1 MEGKT
6 KNLRRLIAVILV
18 LACLAGAAAVLSSC
32 VTEKYDAFIEA
43 GSIQRVTYDG
53 EVHYPAARLN
63 HDETALVY
71 SGGDV
76 GYGGCR
82 EPGEY
87 TITIS
92 AAETDNY
99 KAVSTTVTLIIER
112 NELNGDVFEQMIER
126 MKNSGD
132 FNLDENI
139 AVDVAL
145 DLSFR
150 HQDSAYR
157 NEDWNYTLKIKGNI
171 DFPSVADTVLAISLY
186 DNNAKAD
193 ILSMGYDGAAKA
205 LYLTA
210 GKQRYKIENADLMN
224 ALISASGADKGGGI
238 DEEKLSEHIKQAAA
252 TVLASGEVSADGD
265 VYTFDFHMD
274 NLFTSTVAAVAEAFM
289 PGVGEQAGRLLYGM
303 LKDRIWSGFSANLPG
318 ISGTLEIKFDGND
331 FAGISLGNLDY
342 ADQSEEGVFFGNVE
356 SASMGNSVTVD
367 SEGLLPSDTSAYSAS
382 KLLNVSAQG
391 TLGIVQSGS
400 EKGRLGWSLYANMD
414 LAQFIISGG
423 DFSDPAL
430 QDNMF
435 HISLWYDPEGQN
447 SSAWA
452 NSGDRAEALSS
463 AANIVDIVFD
473 PKNTGTSMVYVS
485 FAPLTL
491 MNDKVTE
498 LINGVSNGHYD
509 RISSM
514 FADYSMLQLD
524 INAVVSSMAFNQGE
538 TSEAFDALGG
548 AIGFA
553 SRLMSIVDIAG
564 GTGVVNISDLAEV
577 LDGDFGDDPFEMDF
591 SLGDFVQALFSA
603 GGSPSDSLQITLTD
617 YELFGSAAT
626 EHNAVTGGLVNNFDG
641 TAKTYYDHNNDSRN
655 DSPVM
660 TPHIQGTEDEEG
672 RFFISLYKQ
681 SLPNAV
687 QLTVYDKSN
696 PDLDTLSAEEAEA
709 IDEFA
714 IGYTYT
720 DIYGNL
726 NENIYTARIIRIEGY
741 DPSVTGPQQVTIY
754 TEPVEGYNIITNVD
768 NMLRTMSDHK
778 ISFEGYRLDCWIDAG
793 GTVASAKAKTVY
805 STDSEVTPVYSG
817 GEEITVRTGDVLVYS
832 NQLFVSMQYEVEL
845 TYTDGE
851 VKTIWIDAEADDFT
865 FSDASVVQY
874 TEEVSTSIFGQ
885 MSGTRKTWRAS
896 GVGRSEMTL
905 STPLGDFVWK
915 INITE

>member
-43 GSIQRVTYDG
+43 GNIQRVTYDG

-139 AVDVAL
+139 AVDIAL

-171 DFPSVADTVLAISLY
+171 DFTSVADTVLAISLY

-193 ILSMGYDGAAKA
+193 ILSMGYDGTAKA

-238 DEEKLSEHIKQAAA
+238 DGEKLSEHIKQAAA

-452 NSGDRAEALSS
+452 NSGDRADALSS
-463 AANIVDIVFD
+463 AVNIVDIVFD

-485 FAPLTL
+485 FAPLAL
-491 MNDKVTE
+491 MNDSVIDM
-498 LINGVSNGHYD
+498 INKVSNNHYEA
-509 RISSM
+509 IASS
-514 FADYSMLQLD
+514 FEGYSMLQLD
-524 INAVVSSMAFNQGE
+524 INAVVSSMAFDQGE
-538 TSEAFDALGG
+538 TSEAFNALGG

-553 SRLMSIVDIAG
+553 SRLLSIVTISG
-564 GTGVVNISDLAEV
+564 GTGVMNIGDLADV
-577 LDGDFGDDPFEMDF
+577 LDGDFGDDPFEMGF
-591 SLGDFVQALFSA
+591 SLGDITKALFSA
-603 GGSPSDSLQITLTD
+603 GGEPSDSLQFSLTE

-626 EHNAVTGGLVNNFDG
+626 EHNAVSGGLVYNFDG
-641 TAKTYYDHNNDSRN
+641 TKKEYLDHYQSNGVD
-655 DSPVM
+655 DTPVM
-660 TPHIQGTEDEEG
+660 TPHIQGTTDENG
-672 RFFISLYKQ
+672 RFFISLYTQ
-681 SLPNAV
+681 SLPNGV
-687 QLTVYDKSN
+687 EYTVYDRSVAEGNLNKF
-696 PDLDTLSAEEAEA
+696 SANEAEA
-709 IDEFA
+709 ISEFA

-726 NENIYTARIIRIEGY
+726 NENIYTARIVRIEGY

-754 TEPVEGYNIITNVD
+754 TEPVEGYNILTGFD
-768 NMLRTMSDHK
+768 NMLRAYTEHS
-778 ISFEGYRLDCWIDAG
+778 ISFEGYRITAWIDVNAEIQSLSGAAAYSDSYVTANSANTDEVFTIEAG
-793 GTVASAKAKTVY
+793 SRVLVSSQFYASKAYEVVITYADGSSKTV
-805 STDSEVTPVYSG
+805 G
-817 GEEITVRTGDVLVYS
+817 
-832 NQLFVSMQYEVEL
+832 
-845 TYTDGE
+845 
-851 VKTIWIDAEADDFT
+851 IDARADEFT
-865 FSDASVVQY
+865 FSEPSL
-874 TEEVSTSIFGQ
+874 VSYEKKYVTLGYNMIWTANSAGSTDLI
-885 MSGTRKTWRAS
+885 
-896 GVGRSEMTL
+896 L
-905 STPLGDFVWK
+905 STPLGELVWH
-915 INITE
+915 IQITSAG

>member
-171 DFPSVADTVLAISLY
+171 DFTSVADTVLAISLY

-210 GKQRYKIENADLMN
+210 GEQRYKIENADLMN

-238 DEEKLSEHIKQAAA
+238 DGEKLSEHIKQAAA

-452 NSGDRAEALSS
+452 NSGDRADALSS
-463 AANIVDIVFD
+463 AVNIVDIVFD

-485 FAPLTL
+485 FAPLAL
-491 MNDKVTE
+491 MNDSVIDM
-498 LINGVSNGHYD
+498 INKVSNDHYEA
-509 RISSM
+509 IASS
-514 FADYSMLQLD
+514 FEGYSMLQLD
-524 INAVVSSMAFNQGE
+524 INAVVSSMAFDQGE
-538 TSEAFDALGG
+538 TSEAFNALGG

-553 SRLMSIVDIAG
+553 SRLLSIVTISG
-564 GTGVVNISDLAEV
+564 GTGVMNIGDLADV
-577 LDGDFGDDPFEMDF
+577 FDGDFGDDPFEMGF
-591 SLGDFVQALFSA
+591 SLGDITKALFSA
-603 GGSPSDSLQITLTD
+603 GGEPSDSLQFSLTE

-626 EHNAVTGGLVNNFDG
+626 EHNAVSGGLVYNFDG
-641 TAKTYYDHNNDSRN
+641 TKKEYLDHYQSNGVD
-655 DSPVM
+655 DTPVM
-660 TPHIQGTEDEEG
+660 TPHIQGTTDENG
-672 RFFISLYKQ
+672 RFFISLYTQ
-681 SLPNAV
+681 SLPNGV
-687 QLTVYDKSN
+687 EYTVYDRSVAEGNLNKF
-696 PDLDTLSAEEAEA
+696 SANEAEA
-709 IDEFA
+709 ISEFA

-726 NENIYTARIIRIEGY
+726 NENIYTARIVRIEGY

-754 TEPVEGYNIITNVD
+754 TEAVEGYNILTGFD
-768 NMLRTMSDHK
+768 NMLRAYTEHS
-778 ISFEGYRLDCWIDAG
+778 ISFEGYRITAWVDVNAEIQSLSGAAAYSDSYVTANSANTDEVFTIEAGSRVLVSSQFYASKAYEVVITYADGSSKTVGIDA
-793 GTVASAKAKTVY
+793 
-805 STDSEVTPVYSG
+805 
-817 GEEITVRTGDVLVYS
+817 R
-832 NQLFVSMQYEVEL
+832 
-845 TYTDGE
+845 
-851 VKTIWIDAEADDFT
+851 ADEFT
-865 FSDASVVQY
+865 FSDPSL
-874 TEEVSTSIFGQ
+874 VSYEKKYVTLGYNMIWTANSAGSTDLI
-885 MSGTRKTWRAS
+885 
-896 GVGRSEMTL
+896 L
-905 STPLGDFVWK
+905 STPLGELVWH
-915 INITE
+915 IQITSAG

>member
-32 VTEKYDAFIEA
+32 TTEKYDAFIEA

-171 DFPSVADTVLAISLY
+171 DFTSVADTVLEISLY

-435 HISLWYDPEGQN
+435 HISLWYDPQAQT

-463 AANIVDIVFD
+463 AVNIVDIVFD

-485 FAPLTL
+485 FAPLAL
-491 MNDKVTE
+491 MNDSVIDM
-498 LINGVSNGHYD
+498 INKVSNDHYEA
-509 RISSM
+509 IASS
-514 FADYSMLQLD
+514 FEGYSMLQLD
-524 INAVVSSMAFNQGE
+524 INAVVSSMAFDQGE

-577 LDGDFGDDPFEMDF
+577 LDGDFGDDPFEMGF
-591 SLGDFVQALFSA
+591 SLGDITKALFSA
-603 GGSPSDSLQITLTD
+603 GGEPSDSLQFSLTE

-626 EHNAVTGGLVNNFDG
+626 EHNAVSGGLVYNFDG
-641 TAKTYYDHNNDSRN
+641 TKKEYLDHYQSNGVD
-655 DSPVM
+655 DTPVM
-660 TPHIQGTEDEEG
+660 TPHIQGTTDENG
-672 RFFISLYKQ
+672 RFYISLYTQ
-681 SLPNAV
+681 SLPNGV
-687 QLTVYDKSN
+687 EYTVYDRA
-696 PDLDTLSAEEAEA
+696 DTEGNLNKFSANEVEA
-709 IDEFA
+709 ISEFA

-754 TEPVEGYNIITNVD
+754 TEPVEGYNILTRLD
-768 NMLRTMSDHK
+768 NMLRAYTDHK
-778 ISFEGYRLDCWIDAG
+778 ISFEGYRITAWIDVNAEIQS
-793 GTVASAKAKTVY
+793 VSATAA
-805 STDSEVTPVYSG
+805 YSG
-817 GEEITVRTGDVLVYS
+817 GPVTSTASNTDEVVSLKTGAQVLTSSQFYAT
-832 NQLFVSMQYEVEL
+832 QAYEVQIA
-845 TYTDGE
+845 YADGTRK
-851 VKTIWIDAEADDFT
+851 VVGIDARADEFT
-865 FSDASVVQY
+865 FSDPTLLSYEKKSAAIGYDMVWKALSPG
-874 TEEVSTSIFGQ
+874 STDV
-885 MSGTRKTWRAS
+885 M
-896 GVGRSEMTL
+896 L

>member
-139 AVDVAL
+139 AVDIAL

-171 DFPSVADTVLAISLY
+171 DFTSVADTVLAISLY

-210 GKQRYKIENADLMN
+210 GEQRYKIENADLMN

-238 DEEKLSEHIKQAAA
+238 DEEKLSEYIKQAAA

-391 TLGIVQSGS
+391 TLGIIRSGS
-400 EKGRLGWSLYANMD
+400 ETGRLGWSVYANMD

-435 HISLWYDPEGQN
+435 HISLWYDPEGQT

-641 TAKTYYDHNNDSRN
+641 TAKTYYDHYQSNGID
-655 DSPVM
+655 DTPVM
-660 TPHIQGTEDEEG
+660 TPDIQGTTGEDG
-672 RFFISLYKQ
+672 RFYISLYTQ
-681 SLPNAV
+681 SLPNGV
-687 QLTVYDKSN
+687 EYTVYDRA
-696 PDLDTLSAEEAEA
+696 DTEGNLNKFSANEVEA
-709 IDEFA
+709 ISEFA

-726 NENIYTARIIRIEGY
+726 NENIYTARVIRIEGY

-754 TEPVEGYNIITNVD
+754 TEPVEGYNILTRLD
-768 NMLRTMSDHK
+768 NMLRAYTDHK
-778 ISFEGYRLDCWIDAG
+778 ISFEGYRITAWIDVNAEIQS
-793 GTVASAKAKTVY
+793 VSATAA
-805 STDSEVTPVYSG
+805 YSG
-817 GEEITVRTGDVLVYS
+817 GPVTSTASNTDEVVSLKTGAQVLTSSQFYAT
-832 NQLFVSMQYEVEL
+832 QAYEVQIA
-845 TYTDGE
+845 YADGTRK
-851 VKTIWIDAEADDFT
+851 VVGIDARADEFT
-865 FSDASVVQY
+865 FSDPTLLSYEKKSAAIGYDMVWKALSPG
-874 TEEVSTSIFGQ
+874 STD
-885 MSGTRKTWRAS
+885 
-896 GVGRSEMTL
+896 VTL

>member
-171 DFPSVADTVLAISLY
+171 DFTSVADTVLAISLY

-210 GKQRYKIENADLMN
+210 GEHRYKIENADLMN

-331 FAGISLGNLDY
+331 FDGISLGNLDY

-367 SEGLLPSDTSAYSAS
+367 SEGLLPTDTSAYSAS

-452 NSGDRAEALSS
+452 NSGDRADALSS
-463 AANIVDIVFD
+463 AVNIVDIVFD

-485 FAPLTL
+485 FAPLAL
-491 MNDKVTE
+491 MNDSVIDM
-498 LINGVSNGHYD
+498 INKVSNDHYEA
-509 RISSM
+509 IASS
-514 FADYSMLQLD
+514 FEGYSMLQLD
-524 INAVVSSMAFNQGE
+524 INAVVSSMAFDQGE
-538 TSEAFDALGG
+538 TSEAFNALGG

-553 SRLMSIVDIAG
+553 SRLLSIVTISG
-564 GTGVVNISDLAEV
+564 GTGVMNIGDLADV
-577 LDGDFGDDPFEMDF
+577 LDGDFGDDPFEMGF
-591 SLGDFVQALFSA
+591 SLGDITKALFSA
-603 GGSPSDSLQITLTD
+603 GGEPSDSLQFSLTE

-626 EHNAVTGGLVNNFDG
+626 EHNAVSGGLVYNFDG
-641 TAKTYYDHNNDSRN
+641 TKKEYLDHYQSNDV
-655 DSPVM
+655 DDAPVM
-660 TPHIQGTEDEEG
+660 TPHIQGTTDENG
-672 RFFISLYKQ
+672 RFFISLYTQ
-681 SLPNAV
+681 SLPNGV
-687 QLTVYDKSN
+687 EYTVYDRSVAEGNLNKF
-696 PDLDTLSAEEAEA
+696 SANEAEA
-709 IDEFA
+709 ISEFA

-726 NENIYTARIIRIEGY
+726 NENIYTARIVRIEGY

-754 TEPVEGYNIITNVD
+754 TEPVEGYNILTGFD
-768 NMLRTMSDHK
+768 NMLRAYTEHS
-778 ISFEGYRLDCWIDAG
+778 ISFEGYRITAWVDVNAEIQSLSGAAAYSDSYVTANSANTDEVFTIEAGSRVLVSSQFYASKAYEVVITYADGSSKTVGIDA
-793 GTVASAKAKTVY
+793 
-805 STDSEVTPVYSG
+805 
-817 GEEITVRTGDVLVYS
+817 R
-832 NQLFVSMQYEVEL
+832 
-845 TYTDGE
+845 
-851 VKTIWIDAEADDFT
+851 ADEFT
-865 FSDASVVQY
+865 FSDPSL
-874 TEEVSTSIFGQ
+874 VSYEKKYVTLGYNMIWTANSAGSTDLI
-885 MSGTRKTWRAS
+885 
-896 GVGRSEMTL
+896 L
-905 STPLGDFVWK
+905 STPLGELVWH
-915 INITE
+915 IQITSAG

>member
-139 AVDVAL
+139 AVDIAL

-157 NEDWNYTLKIKGNI
+157 NEDWNYTLKIKGNL
-171 DFPSVADTVLAISLY
+171 DFTSVADTVLAISLY

-210 GKQRYKIENADLMN
+210 GEQRYKIENADLMN

-238 DEEKLSEHIKQAAA
+238 DEEKLSEYIKQAAA

-391 TLGIVQSGS
+391 TLGIIRSGS
-400 EKGRLGWSLYANMD
+400 ETGRLGWSVYANMD

-435 HISLWYDPEGQN
+435 HISLWYDPQAQT

-564 GTGVVNISDLAEV
+564 GTGVANISDLAEV

-641 TAKTYYDHNNDSRN
+641 TAKTYYDHYQSNGID
-655 DSPVM
+655 DTPVM
-660 TPHIQGTEDEEG
+660 TPDIQGTTGEDG
-672 RFFISLYKQ
+672 RFYISLYTQ
-681 SLPNAV
+681 SLPNGV
-687 QLTVYDKSN
+687 EYTVYDRA
-696 PDLDTLSAEEAEA
+696 DTEGNLNKFSANEVEA
-709 IDEFA
+709 ISEFA

-726 NENIYTARIIRIEGY
+726 NENIYTARVIRIEGY

-754 TEPVEGYNIITNVD
+754 TEPVEGYNILTRLD
-768 NMLRTMSDHK
+768 NMLRAYTDHK
-778 ISFEGYRLDCWIDAG
+778 ISFEGYRITAWIDVNAEIQS
-793 GTVASAKAKTVY
+793 VSATAA
-805 STDSEVTPVYSG
+805 YSG
-817 GEEITVRTGDVLVYS
+817 GPVTSTASNTDEVVSLKTGAQVLTSSQFYAT
-832 NQLFVSMQYEVEL
+832 QAYEVQIA
-845 TYTDGE
+845 YADGTRK
-851 VKTIWIDAEADDFT
+851 VVGIDARADEFT
-865 FSDASVVQY
+865 FSDPTLLSYEKKSAAIGYDMVWKALSPG
-874 TEEVSTSIFGQ
+874 STDV
-885 MSGTRKTWRAS
+885 M
-896 GVGRSEMTL
+896 L

>member
-1 MEGKT
+1 MEGKA

-171 DFPSVADTVLAISLY
+171 DFTSVADTVLAISLY

-238 DEEKLSEHIKQAAA
+238 DGEKLSEHIKQAAA

-452 NSGDRAEALSS
+452 NSGDRADALSS
-463 AANIVDIVFD
+463 AVNIVDIVFD

-485 FAPLTL
+485 FAPLAL
-491 MNDKVTE
+491 MNDSVIDM
-498 LINGVSNGHYD
+498 INKVSNNHYEA
-509 RISSM
+509 IASS
-514 FADYSMLQLD
+514 FEGYSMLQLD
-524 INAVVSSMAFNQGE
+524 INAVVSSMAFDQGE
-538 TSEAFDALGG
+538 TSEAFNALGG

-553 SRLMSIVDIAG
+553 SRLLSIVTISG
-564 GTGVVNISDLAEV
+564 GTGVMNIGDLADV
-577 LDGDFGDDPFEMDF
+577 LDGDFGDDPFEMGF
-591 SLGDFVQALFSA
+591 SLGDITKALFSA
-603 GGSPSDSLQITLTD
+603 GGEPSDSLQFSLTE

-626 EHNAVTGGLVNNFDG
+626 EHNAVSGGLVYNFDG
-641 TAKTYYDHNNDSRN
+641 TKKEYLDHYQSNGVD
-655 DSPVM
+655 DTPVM
-660 TPHIQGTEDEEG
+660 TPHIQGTTDENG
-672 RFFISLYKQ
+672 RFFISLYTQ
-681 SLPNAV
+681 SLPNGV
-687 QLTVYDKSN
+687 EYTVYDRSVAEGNLNKF
-696 PDLDTLSAEEAEA
+696 SANEAEA
-709 IDEFA
+709 ISEFA

-726 NENIYTARIIRIEGY
+726 NENIYTARIVRIEGY

-754 TEPVEGYNIITNVD
+754 TEAVEGYNILTGFD
-768 NMLRTMSDHK
+768 NMLRAYTEHS
-778 ISFEGYRLDCWIDAG
+778 ISFEGYRITAWIDVNAEIQSLSGAAAYSDSYVTANSANTDEVFTIEAG
-793 GTVASAKAKTVY
+793 SRVLVSSQFYASKAYEVVITYADGSSKTV
-805 STDSEVTPVYSG
+805 G
-817 GEEITVRTGDVLVYS
+817 
-832 NQLFVSMQYEVEL
+832 
-845 TYTDGE
+845 
-851 VKTIWIDAEADDFT
+851 IDARADEFT
-865 FSDASVVQY
+865 FSEPSL
-874 TEEVSTSIFGQ
+874 VSYEKKYVTLGYNMIWTANSAGSTDLI
-885 MSGTRKTWRAS
+885 
-896 GVGRSEMTL
+896 L
-905 STPLGDFVWK
+905 STPLGELVWH
-915 INITE
+915 IQITSAG

>member
-139 AVDVAL
+139 AVYIAL

-171 DFPSVADTVLAISLY
+171 DFTSVADTVLAISLY

-210 GKQRYKIENADLMN
+210 GEQKYKIENADLMN

-238 DEEKLSEHIKQAAA
+238 DEEKLSEYIKQAAA

-435 HISLWYDPEGQN
+435 Q
-447 SSAWA
+447 
-452 NSGDRAEALSS
+452 
-463 AANIVDIVFD
+463 
-473 PKNTGTSMVYVS
+473 
-485 FAPLTL
+485 
-491 MNDKVTE
+491 
-498 LINGVSNGHYD
+498 
-509 RISSM
+509 
-514 FADYSMLQLD
+514 
-524 INAVVSSMAFNQGE
+524 
-538 TSEAFDALGG
+538 
-548 AIGFA
+548 
-553 SRLMSIVDIAG
+553 
-564 GTGVVNISDLAEV
+564 
-577 LDGDFGDDPFEMDF
+577 
-591 SLGDFVQALFSA
+591 
-603 GGSPSDSLQITLTD
+603 GGSAFFRGEYRGYSVRPEKHGHVYGLCVVCAAYT
-617 YELFGSAAT
+617 YERQR
-626 EHNAVTGGLVNNFDG
+626 DR
-641 TAKTYYDHNNDSRN
+641 YD
-655 DSPVM
+655 
-660 TPHIQGTEDEEG
+660 
-672 RFFISLYKQ
+672 KQ
-681 SLPNAV
+681 S
-687 QLTVYDKSN
+687 
-696 PDLDTLSAEEAEA
+696 
-709 IDEFA
+709 
-714 IGYTYT
+714 
-720 DIYGNL
+720 
-726 NENIYTARIIRIEGY
+726 
-741 DPSVTGPQQVTIY
+741 QQR
-754 TEPVEGYNIITNVD
+754 P
-768 NMLRTMSDHK
+768 LRSH
-778 ISFEGYRLDCWIDAG
+778 C
-793 GTVASAKAKTVY
+793 
-805 STDSEVTPVYSG
+805 
-817 GEEITVRTGDVLVYS
+817 
-832 NQLFVSMQYEVEL
+832 FV
-845 TYTDGE
+845 
-851 VKTIWIDAEADDFT
+851 F
-865 FSDASVVQY
+865 
-874 TEEVSTSIFGQ
+874 
-885 MSGTRKTWRAS
+885 
-896 GVGRSEMTL
+896 
-905 STPLGDFVWK
+905 
-915 INITE
+915 

>member
-139 AVDVAL
+139 AVDIAL

-157 NEDWNYTLKIKGNI
+157 NEDWNYALKIKGNI
-171 DFPSVADTVLAISLY
+171 DFTSVADTVLSISLY

-205 LYLTA
+205 LYFTA
-210 GKQRYKIENADLMN
+210 GEQRYKIENADLMN

-238 DEEKLSEHIKQAAA
+238 DEEKLSEYIKQAAA

-367 SEGLLPSDTSAYSAS
+367 GSGLLPSDTSAYSAS

-391 TLGIVQSGS
+391 TLGIIRSGS
-400 EKGRLGWSLYANMD
+400 ETGRLGWSVYANMD

-435 HISLWYDPEGQN
+435 HISLWYDPEGQT

-509 RISSM
+509 RISPM

-641 TAKTYYDHNNDSRN
+641 TAKTYYDHYQSNGID
-655 DSPVM
+655 DTPVM
-660 TPHIQGTEDEEG
+660 TPDIQGTTGEDG
-672 RFFISLYKQ
+672 RFYISLYTQ
-681 SLPNAV
+681 SLPNGV
-687 QLTVYDKSN
+687 EYTVYDRA
-696 PDLDTLSAEEAEA
+696 DTEGNLNKFSANEVEA
-709 IDEFA
+709 ISEFA

-754 TEPVEGYNIITNVD
+754 TEPVEGYNILTRLD
-768 NMLRTMSDHK
+768 NMLRAYTDHK
-778 ISFEGYRLDCWIDAG
+778 ISFEGYRITAWIDVNAEIQS
-793 GTVASAKAKTVY
+793 VSATAA
-805 STDSEVTPVYSG
+805 YSG
-817 GEEITVRTGDVLVYS
+817 GPVTSTASNTDEVVSLKTGAQVLTSSQFYAT
-832 NQLFVSMQYEVEL
+832 QAYEVQIA
-845 TYTDGE
+845 YADGTRK
-851 VKTIWIDAEADDFT
+851 VVGIDARADEFT
-865 FSDASVVQY
+865 FSDPTLLSYEKKSAAIGYDMVWKALSPG
-874 TEEVSTSIFGQ
+874 STDV
-885 MSGTRKTWRAS
+885 M
-896 GVGRSEMTL
+896 L

>member
-171 DFPSVADTVLAISLY
+171 DFTSVADTVLAISLY

-238 DEEKLSEHIKQAAA
+238 DGEKLSEHIKQAAA

-356 SASMGNSVTVD
+356 SASMGNSVMVD

-452 NSGDRAEALSS
+452 NSGDRADALSS
-463 AANIVDIVFD
+463 AVNIVDIVFD

-485 FAPLTL
+485 FAPLAL
-491 MNDKVTE
+491 MNDSVIDM
-498 LINGVSNGHYD
+498 INKVSNDHYEA
-509 RISSM
+509 IASS
-514 FADYSMLQLD
+514 FEGYSMLQLD
-524 INAVVSSMAFNQGE
+524 INAVVSSMAFDQGE
-538 TSEAFDALGG
+538 TSEAFNALGG

-553 SRLMSIVDIAG
+553 SRLLSIVTISG
-564 GTGVVNISDLAEV
+564 GTGVMNIGDLADV
-577 LDGDFGDDPFEMDF
+577 LDGDFGDDPFEMGF
-591 SLGDFVQALFSA
+591 SLGDITKALFSA
-603 GGSPSDSLQITLTD
+603 GGEPSDSLQFSLTE

-626 EHNAVTGGLVNNFDG
+626 EHNAVSGGLVYNFDG
-641 TAKTYYDHNNDSRN
+641 TKKEYLDHYQSNGVD
-655 DSPVM
+655 DTPVM
-660 TPHIQGTEDEEG
+660 TPHIQGTTDENG
-672 RFFISLYKQ
+672 RFFISLYTQ
-681 SLPNAV
+681 SLPNGV
-687 QLTVYDKSN
+687 EYTVYDRSVAEGNLNKF
-696 PDLDTLSAEEAEA
+696 SANEAEA
-709 IDEFA
+709 ISEFA

-726 NENIYTARIIRIEGY
+726 NENIYTARIVRIEGY

-754 TEPVEGYNIITNVD
+754 TEPVEGYNILTGFD
-768 NMLRTMSDHK
+768 NMLRAYTEHS
-778 ISFEGYRLDCWIDAG
+778 ISFEGYRITAWIDVNAEIQSLSGAAAYSDSYVTANSANTDEVFTIEAG
-793 GTVASAKAKTVY
+793 SRVLVSSQFYASKAYEVVITYADGSSKTV
-805 STDSEVTPVYSG
+805 G
-817 GEEITVRTGDVLVYS
+817 
-832 NQLFVSMQYEVEL
+832 
-845 TYTDGE
+845 
-851 VKTIWIDAEADDFT
+851 IDARADEFT
-865 FSDASVVQY
+865 FSDPSL
-874 TEEVSTSIFGQ
+874 VSYEKKYVTLGYNMIWTANSAG
-885 MSGTRKTWRAS
+885 STDL
-896 GVGRSEMTL
+896 VL
-905 STPLGDFVWK
+905 STPLGELVWH
-915 INITE
+915 IQITSAG

>member
-139 AVDVAL
+139 AVDIAL

-171 DFPSVADTVLAISLY
+171 DFTSVADTVLSISLY

-210 GKQRYKIENADLMN
+210 GEQRYKIENADLMN

-238 DEEKLSEHIKQAAA
+238 DEEKLSEYIKQAAA

-367 SEGLLPSDTSAYSAS
+367 GSGLLPSDTSAYSAS

-391 TLGIVQSGS
+391 TLGIIRSGS
-400 EKGRLGWSLYANMD
+400 ETGRLGWSVYANMD

-435 HISLWYDPEGQN
+435 HISLWYDPEGQT

-514 FADYSMLQLD
+514 FSDYSMLQLD

-591 SLGDFVQALFSA
+591 SLGDFTQALFSA

-641 TAKTYYDHNNDSRN
+641 TAKTYYDHYQSNGID
-655 DSPVM
+655 DTPVM
-660 TPHIQGTEDEEG
+660 TPDIQGTTGEDG
-672 RFFISLYKQ
+672 RFYISLYTQ
-681 SLPNAV
+681 SLPNGV
-687 QLTVYDKSN
+687 EYTVYDRA
-696 PDLDTLSAEEAEA
+696 DTEGNLNKFSANEVEA
-709 IDEFA
+709 ISEFA

-754 TEPVEGYNIITNVD
+754 TEPVEGYNILTRLD
-768 NMLRTMSDHK
+768 NMLRAYTDHK
-778 ISFEGYRLDCWIDAG
+778 ISFEGYRITAWIDVNAEIQS
-793 GTVASAKAKTVY
+793 VSATAA
-805 STDSEVTPVYSG
+805 YSG
-817 GEEITVRTGDVLVYS
+817 GPVTSTASNTDEVVSLKTGAQVLTSSQFYAT
-832 NQLFVSMQYEVEL
+832 QAYEVQIA
-845 TYTDGE
+845 YADGTRK
-851 VKTIWIDAEADDFT
+851 VVGIDARADEFT
-865 FSDASVVQY
+865 FSDPTLLSYEKKSAAIGYDMVWKALSPG
-874 TEEVSTSIFGQ
+874 STDV
-885 MSGTRKTWRAS
+885 M
-896 GVGRSEMTL
+896 L

>member
-171 DFPSVADTVLAISLY
+171 DFTSVADTVLAISLY

-210 GKQRYKIENADLMN
+210 GEQRYKIENADLMN

-238 DEEKLSEHIKQAAA
+238 DGEKLSEHIKQAAA

-452 NSGDRAEALSS
+452 NSGDRADALSS
-463 AANIVDIVFD
+463 AVNIVDIVFD

-485 FAPLTL
+485 FAPLAL
-491 MNDKVTE
+491 MNDSVIDM
-498 LINGVSNGHYD
+498 INKVSNDHYEA
-509 RISSM
+509 IASS
-514 FADYSMLQLD
+514 FEGYSMLQLD
-524 INAVVSSMAFNQGE
+524 INAVVSSMAFDQGE
-538 TSEAFDALGG
+538 TSEAFNALGG

-553 SRLMSIVDIAG
+553 SRLLSIVTISG
-564 GTGVVNISDLAEV
+564 GTGVMNIGDLADV
-577 LDGDFGDDPFEMDF
+577 LDGDFGDDPFEMGF
-591 SLGDFVQALFSA
+591 SLGDITKALFSA
-603 GGSPSDSLQITLTD
+603 GGEPSDSLQFSLTE

-626 EHNAVTGGLVNNFDG
+626 EHNAVSGGLVYNFDG
-641 TAKTYYDHNNDSRN
+641 TKKEYLDHYQSNGVD
-655 DSPVM
+655 DTPVM
-660 TPHIQGTEDEEG
+660 TPHIQGTTDENG
-672 RFFISLYKQ
+672 RFFISLYTQ
-681 SLPNAV
+681 SLPNGV
-687 QLTVYDKSN
+687 EYTVYDRSVAEGNLNKF
-696 PDLDTLSAEEAEA
+696 SANEAEA
-709 IDEFA
+709 ISEFA

-726 NENIYTARIIRIEGY
+726 NENIYTARIVRIEGY

-754 TEPVEGYNIITNVD
+754 TEPVEGYNILTGFD
-768 NMLRTMSDHK
+768 NMLRAYTEHS
-778 ISFEGYRLDCWIDAG
+778 ISFEGYRITAWIDVNAEIQSLSGAAAYSDSYVTANSANTDEVFTIEAG
-793 GTVASAKAKTVY
+793 SRVLVSSQFYASKAYEVVITYADGSSKTV
-805 STDSEVTPVYSG
+805 G
-817 GEEITVRTGDVLVYS
+817 
-832 NQLFVSMQYEVEL
+832 
-845 TYTDGE
+845 
-851 VKTIWIDAEADDFT
+851 IDARADEFT
-865 FSDASVVQY
+865 FSDPSL
-874 TEEVSTSIFGQ
+874 VSYEKKYVTLGYNMIWTANSAGSTDLI
-885 MSGTRKTWRAS
+885 
-896 GVGRSEMTL
+896 L
-905 STPLGDFVWK
+905 STPLGELVWH
-915 INITE
+915 IQITSAG

>member
-43 GSIQRVTYDG
+43 GNIQRVTYDG

-139 AVDVAL
+139 AVDIAL

-171 DFPSVADTVLAISLY
+171 DFTSVADTVLAISLY

-238 DEEKLSEHIKQAAA
+238 DGEKLSEHIKQAAA

-452 NSGDRAEALSS
+452 NSGDRADALSS
-463 AANIVDIVFD
+463 AVNIVDIVFD

-485 FAPLTL
+485 FAPLAL
-491 MNDKVTE
+491 MNDSVIDM
-498 LINGVSNGHYD
+498 INKVSNNHYEA
-509 RISSM
+509 IASS
-514 FADYSMLQLD
+514 FEGYSMLQLD
-524 INAVVSSMAFNQGE
+524 INAVVSSMAFDQGE
-538 TSEAFDALGG
+538 TSEAFNALGG

-553 SRLMSIVDIAG
+553 SRLLSIVTISG
-564 GTGVVNISDLAEV
+564 GTGVMNIGDLADV
-577 LDGDFGDDPFEMDF
+577 LDGDFGDDPFEMGF
-591 SLGDFVQALFSA
+591 SLGDITKALFSA
-603 GGSPSDSLQITLTD
+603 GGEPSDSLQFSLTE

-626 EHNAVTGGLVNNFDG
+626 EHNAVSGGLVYNFDG
-641 TAKTYYDHNNDSRN
+641 TKKEYLDHYQSNGVD
-655 DSPVM
+655 DTPVM
-660 TPHIQGTEDEEG
+660 TPHIQGTTDENG
-672 RFFISLYKQ
+672 RFFISLYTQ
-681 SLPNAV
+681 SLPNGV
-687 QLTVYDKSN
+687 EYTVYDRSVAEGNLNKF
-696 PDLDTLSAEEAEA
+696 SANEAEA
-709 IDEFA
+709 ISEFA

-726 NENIYTARIIRIEGY
+726 NENIYTARIVRIEGY

-754 TEPVEGYNIITNVD
+754 TEAVEGYNILTGFD
-768 NMLRTMSDHK
+768 NMLRAYTEHS
-778 ISFEGYRLDCWIDAG
+778 ISFEGYRITAWIDVNAEIQSLSGAAAYSDSYVTANSANTDEVFTIEAG
-793 GTVASAKAKTVY
+793 SRVLVSSQFYASKAYEVVITYADGSSKTV
-805 STDSEVTPVYSG
+805 G
-817 GEEITVRTGDVLVYS
+817 
-832 NQLFVSMQYEVEL
+832 
-845 TYTDGE
+845 
-851 VKTIWIDAEADDFT
+851 IDARADEFT
-865 FSDASVVQY
+865 FSEPSL
-874 TEEVSTSIFGQ
+874 VSYEKKYVTLGYNMIWTANSAGSTDLI
-885 MSGTRKTWRAS
+885 
-896 GVGRSEMTL
+896 L
-905 STPLGDFVWK
+905 STPLGELVWH
-915 INITE
+915 IQITSAG

>member
-43 GSIQRVTYDG
+43 GNIQRVTYDG

-92 AAETDNY
+92 GAETDNY

-139 AVDVAL
+139 AVDIAL

-171 DFPSVADTVLAISLY
+171 DFTSVADTVLAISLY

-238 DEEKLSEHIKQAAA
+238 DGEKLSEHIKQAAA

-452 NSGDRAEALSS
+452 NSGDRADALSS
-463 AANIVDIVFD
+463 AVNIVDIVFD

-485 FAPLTL
+485 FAPLAL
-491 MNDKVTE
+491 MNDSVIDM
-498 LINGVSNGHYD
+498 INKVSNNHYEA
-509 RISSM
+509 IASS
-514 FADYSMLQLD
+514 FEGYSMLQLD
-524 INAVVSSMAFNQGE
+524 INAVVSSMAFDQGE
-538 TSEAFDALGG
+538 TSEAFNALGG

-553 SRLMSIVDIAG
+553 SRLLSIVTISG
-564 GTGVVNISDLAEV
+564 GTGVMNIGDLADV
-577 LDGDFGDDPFEMDF
+577 LDGDFGDDPFEMGF
-591 SLGDFVQALFSA
+591 SLGDITKALFSA
-603 GGSPSDSLQITLTD
+603 GGEPSDSLQFSLTE

-626 EHNAVTGGLVNNFDG
+626 EHNAVSGGLVYNFDG
-641 TAKTYYDHNNDSRN
+641 TKKEYLDHYQSNGVD
-655 DSPVM
+655 DTPVM
-660 TPHIQGTEDEEG
+660 TPHIQGTTDENG
-672 RFFISLYKQ
+672 RFFISLYTQ
-681 SLPNAV
+681 SLPNGV
-687 QLTVYDKSN
+687 EYTVYDRSVAEGNLNKF
-696 PDLDTLSAEEAEA
+696 SANEAEA
-709 IDEFA
+709 ISEFA

-726 NENIYTARIIRIEGY
+726 NENIYTARIVRIEGY

-754 TEPVEGYNIITNVD
+754 TEAVEGYNILTGFD
-768 NMLRTMSDHK
+768 NMLRAYTEHS
-778 ISFEGYRLDCWIDAG
+778 ISFEGYRITAWIDVNAEIQSLSGAAAYSDSYVTANSANTDEVFTIEAG
-793 GTVASAKAKTVY
+793 SRVLVSSQFYASKAYEVVITYADGSSKTV
-805 STDSEVTPVYSG
+805 G
-817 GEEITVRTGDVLVYS
+817 
-832 NQLFVSMQYEVEL
+832 
-845 TYTDGE
+845 
-851 VKTIWIDAEADDFT
+851 IDARADEFT
-865 FSDASVVQY
+865 FSEPSL
-874 TEEVSTSIFGQ
+874 VSYEKKYVTLGYNMIWTANSAGSTDLI
-885 MSGTRKTWRAS
+885 
-896 GVGRSEMTL
+896 L
-905 STPLGDFVWK
+905 STPLGELVWH
-915 INITE
+915 IQITSAG

>member
-171 DFPSVADTVLAISLY
+171 DFTSVADTVLAISLY

-238 DEEKLSEHIKQAAA
+238 DGEKLSEHIKQAAA

-577 LDGDFGDDPFEMDF
+577 LDGDFGDDPFEMGF
-591 SLGDFVQALFSA
+591 SLGDITKALFSA
-603 GGSPSDSLQITLTD
+603 GGELSDSLQFSLTE

-626 EHNAVTGGLVNNFDG
+626 EHNAVSGGLVYNFDG
-641 TAKTYYDHNNDSRN
+641 TKKEYLDHYQSNGVD
-655 DSPVM
+655 DTPVM
-660 TPHIQGTEDEEG
+660 TPHIQGTTDENG
-672 RFFISLYKQ
+672 RFFISLYTQ
-681 SLPNAV
+681 SLPNGV
-687 QLTVYDKSN
+687 EYTVYDRSVAEGNLNKF
-696 PDLDTLSAEEAEA
+696 SANEAEA
-709 IDEFA
+709 ISEFA

-726 NENIYTARIIRIEGY
+726 NENIYTARIVRIEGY

-754 TEPVEGYNIITNVD
+754 TEAVEGYNILTGFD
-768 NMLRTMSDHK
+768 NMLRAYTEHS
-778 ISFEGYRLDCWIDAG
+778 ISFEGYRITAWIDVNAEIQSLSGAAAYSDSYVTANSANTDEVFTIEAG
-793 GTVASAKAKTVY
+793 SRVLVSSQFYSSKAYEVVITYADGSSKTV
-805 STDSEVTPVYSG
+805 G
-817 GEEITVRTGDVLVYS
+817 
-832 NQLFVSMQYEVEL
+832 
-845 TYTDGE
+845 
-851 VKTIWIDAEADDFT
+851 IDARADEFT
-865 FSDASVVQY
+865 FSDPSL
-874 TEEVSTSIFGQ
+874 VSYEKKYVALGYNMIWTANSAGSTDLI
-885 MSGTRKTWRAS
+885 
-896 GVGRSEMTL
+896 L
-905 STPLGDFVWK
+905 STPLGELVWH
-915 INITE
+915 IQITSAG

>member
-43 GSIQRVTYDG
+43 GNIQRVTYDG

-139 AVDVAL
+139 AVDIAL

-171 DFPSVADTVLAISLY
+171 DFTSVADTVLAISLY

-193 ILSMGYDGAAKA
+193 ILSMGYDGTAKA

-238 DEEKLSEHIKQAAA
+238 DGEKLSEHIKQAAA

-452 NSGDRAEALSS
+452 NSGDRADALSS
-463 AANIVDIVFD
+463 AVNIVDIVFD

-485 FAPLTL
+485 FAPLAL
-491 MNDKVTE
+491 MNDSVIDM
-498 LINGVSNGHYD
+498 INKVSNNHYEA
-509 RISSM
+509 IASS
-514 FADYSMLQLD
+514 FEGYSMLQLD
-524 INAVVSSMAFNQGE
+524 INAVVSSMAFDQGE
-538 TSEAFDALGG
+538 TSEAFNALGG

-553 SRLMSIVDIAG
+553 SRLLSIVTISG
-564 GTGVVNISDLAEV
+564 GTGVMNIGDLADV
-577 LDGDFGDDPFEMDF
+577 LDGDFGDDPFEMGF
-591 SLGDFVQALFSA
+591 SLGDITKALFSA
-603 GGSPSDSLQITLTD
+603 GGEPSDSLQFSLTE

-626 EHNAVTGGLVNNFDG
+626 EHNAVSGGLVYNFDG
-641 TAKTYYDHNNDSRN
+641 TKKEYLDHYQSNGVD
-655 DSPVM
+655 DTPVM
-660 TPHIQGTEDEEG
+660 TPHIQGTTDENG
-672 RFFISLYKQ
+672 RFFISLYTQ
-681 SLPNAV
+681 SLPNGV
-687 QLTVYDKSN
+687 EYTVYDRSVAEGNLNKF
-696 PDLDTLSAEEAEA
+696 SANEAEA
-709 IDEFA
+709 ISEFA

-726 NENIYTARIIRIEGY
+726 NENIYTARIVRIEGY

-754 TEPVEGYNIITNVD
+754 TEAVEGYNILTGFD
-768 NMLRTMSDHK
+768 NMLRAYTEHS
-778 ISFEGYRLDCWIDAG
+778 ISFEGYRITAWIDVNAEIQSLSGAAAYSDSYVTANSANTDEVFTIEAG
-793 GTVASAKAKTVY
+793 SRVLVSSQFYASKAYEVVITYADGSSKTV
-805 STDSEVTPVYSG
+805 G
-817 GEEITVRTGDVLVYS
+817 
-832 NQLFVSMQYEVEL
+832 
-845 TYTDGE
+845 
-851 VKTIWIDAEADDFT
+851 IDARADEFT
-865 FSDASVVQY
+865 FSEPSL
-874 TEEVSTSIFGQ
+874 VSYEKKYVTLGYNMIWTANSAGSTDLI
-885 MSGTRKTWRAS
+885 
-896 GVGRSEMTL
+896 L
-905 STPLGDFVWK
+905 STPLGELVWH
-915 INITE
+915 IQITSAG

>member
-43 GSIQRVTYDG
+43 GNIQRVTYDG

-139 AVDVAL
+139 AVDIAL

-171 DFPSVADTVLAISLY
+171 DFTSVADTVLAISLY

-193 ILSMGYDGAAKA
+193 ILSMGYDGTAKA

-238 DEEKLSEHIKQAAA
+238 DGEKLSEHIKQAAA

-452 NSGDRAEALSS
+452 NSGDRADALSS
-463 AANIVDIVFD
+463 AVNIVDIVFD

-485 FAPLTL
+485 FAPLAL
-491 MNDKVTE
+491 MNDSVIDM
-498 LINGVSNGHYD
+498 INKVSNNHYEA
-509 RISSM
+509 IASS
-514 FADYSMLQLD
+514 FEGYSMLQLD
-524 INAVVSSMAFNQGE
+524 INAVVSSMAFDQGE
-538 TSEAFDALGG
+538 TSEAFNALGG

-553 SRLMSIVDIAG
+553 SRLLSIVTISG
-564 GTGVVNISDLAEV
+564 GTGVMNIGDLADV
-577 LDGDFGDDPFEMDF
+577 LDGDFGDDPFEMGF
-591 SLGDFVQALFSA
+591 SLGDITKALFSA
-603 GGSPSDSLQITLTD
+603 GGEPSDSLQFSLTE

-626 EHNAVTGGLVNNFDG
+626 EHNAVSGGLVYNFDG
-641 TAKTYYDHNNDSRN
+641 TKKEYLDHYQSNGVD
-655 DSPVM
+655 DTPVM
-660 TPHIQGTEDEEG
+660 TPHIQGTTDENG
-672 RFFISLYKQ
+672 RFFISLYTQ
-681 SLPNAV
+681 SLPNGV
-687 QLTVYDKSN
+687 EYTVYDRSVAEGNLNKF
-696 PDLDTLSAEEAEA
+696 SANEAEA
-709 IDEFA
+709 ISEFA

-726 NENIYTARIIRIEGY
+726 NENIYTARIVRIEGY

-754 TEPVEGYNIITNVD
+754 TEAVEGYNILTGFD
-768 NMLRTMSDHK
+768 NMLRAYTEHS
-778 ISFEGYRLDCWIDAG
+778 ISFEGYRITAWIDVNAEIQSLSGAAAYSDSYVTANSANTDEVFTIEAG
-793 GTVASAKAKTVY
+793 SRVLVSSQFYASKAYEVVITYADGSSKTV
-805 STDSEVTPVYSG
+805 G
-817 GEEITVRTGDVLVYS
+817 
-832 NQLFVSMQYEVEL
+832 
-845 TYTDGE
+845 
-851 VKTIWIDAEADDFT
+851 IDARADEFT
-865 FSDASVVQY
+865 FSEPSL
-874 TEEVSTSIFGQ
+874 VSYE
-885 MSGTRKTWRAS
+885 KKY
-896 GVGRSEMTL
+896 VTL
-905 STPLGDFVWK
+905 GY
-915 INITE
+915 NMITT

>member
-139 AVDVAL
+139 AVDIAL

-171 DFPSVADTVLAISLY
+171 DFTSVADTVLSISLY

-210 GKQRYKIENADLMN
+210 GEQRYKIENADLMN

-238 DEEKLSEHIKQAAA
+238 DEEKLSEYIKQAAA

-367 SEGLLPSDTSAYSAS
+367 GSGLLPSDTSAYSAS

-391 TLGIVQSGS
+391 TLGIIRSGS
-400 EKGRLGWSLYANMD
+400 ETGRLGWSVYANMD

-435 HISLWYDPEGQN
+435 HISLWYDPEGQT

-514 FADYSMLQLD
+514 FSDYSMLQLD

-641 TAKTYYDHNNDSRN
+641 TAKTYYDHYQSNGID
-655 DSPVM
+655 DTPVM
-660 TPHIQGTEDEEG
+660 TPDIQGTTGEDG
-672 RFFISLYKQ
+672 RFYISLYTQ
-681 SLPNAV
+681 SLPNGV
-687 QLTVYDKSN
+687 EYTVYDRA
-696 PDLDTLSAEEAEA
+696 DTEGNLNKFSANEVEA
-709 IDEFA
+709 ISEFA

-754 TEPVEGYNIITNVD
+754 TEPVEGYNILTRLD
-768 NMLRTMSDHK
+768 NMLRAYTDHK
-778 ISFEGYRLDCWIDAG
+778 ISFEGYRITAWIDVNAEIQS
-793 GTVASAKAKTVY
+793 VSATAA
-805 STDSEVTPVYSG
+805 YSG
-817 GEEITVRTGDVLVYS
+817 GPVTSTASNTDEVVSLKTGAQVLTSSQFYAT
-832 NQLFVSMQYEVEL
+832 QAYEVQIA
-845 TYTDGE
+845 YADGTRK
-851 VKTIWIDAEADDFT
+851 VVGIDARADEFT
-865 FSDASVVQY
+865 FSDPTLLSYEKKSAAIGYDMVWKALSPG
-874 TEEVSTSIFGQ
+874 STDV
-885 MSGTRKTWRAS
+885 M
-896 GVGRSEMTL
+896 L

>member
-171 DFPSVADTVLAISLY
+171 DFTSVADTVLAISLY

-238 DEEKLSEHIKQAAA
+238 DGEKLSEHIKQAAA

-400 EKGRLGWSLYANMD
+400 EKGRLGWSVYANMD

-463 AANIVDIVFD
+463 AVNIVDIVFD

-485 FAPLTL
+485 FAPLAL
-491 MNDKVTE
+491 MNDSVIDM
-498 LINGVSNGHYD
+498 INKVSNDHYEA
-509 RISSM
+509 IASS
-514 FADYSMLQLD
+514 FEGYSMLQLD
-524 INAVVSSMAFNQGE
+524 INAVVSSMAFDQGE
-538 TSEAFDALGG
+538 TSEAFNALGG

-553 SRLMSIVDIAG
+553 SRLLSIVTISG
-564 GTGVVNISDLAEV
+564 GTGVMNIGDLADV
-577 LDGDFGDDPFEMDF
+577 LDGDFGDDPFEMGF
-591 SLGDFVQALFSA
+591 SLGDITKALFSA
-603 GGSPSDSLQITLTD
+603 GGELSDSLQFSLTE

-626 EHNAVTGGLVNNFDG
+626 EHNAVSGGLVYNFDG
-641 TAKTYYDHNNDSRN
+641 TKKEYLDHYQSNGVD
-655 DSPVM
+655 DTPVM
-660 TPHIQGTEDEEG
+660 TPHIQGTTDENG
-672 RFFISLYKQ
+672 RFFISLYTQ
-681 SLPNAV
+681 SLPNGV
-687 QLTVYDKSN
+687 EYTVYDRSVAEGNLNKF
-696 PDLDTLSAEEAEA
+696 SANEAKA
-709 IDEFA
+709 ISEFA

-726 NENIYTARIIRIEGY
+726 NENIYTARIVRIEGY

-754 TEPVEGYNIITNVD
+754 TEPVEGYNILTGFD
-768 NMLRTMSDHK
+768 NMLRAYTEHS
-778 ISFEGYRLDCWIDAG
+778 ISFEGYRITAWIDVNAEIQSLSGAAAYSDSYVTANSANTDEVFTIEAG
-793 GTVASAKAKTVY
+793 SRVLVSSQFYASKAYEVVITYADGSSKTV
-805 STDSEVTPVYSG
+805 G
-817 GEEITVRTGDVLVYS
+817 
-832 NQLFVSMQYEVEL
+832 
-845 TYTDGE
+845 
-851 VKTIWIDAEADDFT
+851 IDARADEFT
-865 FSDASVVQY
+865 FSDPSL
-874 TEEVSTSIFGQ
+874 VSYEKKYVTLGYNMIWTANSAGSTDLI
-885 MSGTRKTWRAS
+885 
-896 GVGRSEMTL
+896 L
-905 STPLGDFVWK
+905 STPLGELVWH
-915 INITE
+915 IQITSAG